1 MSNLWAKKM
10 ILAFNT
16 YDWLTTSTKCL
27 SRMDEATYTFTL
39 LLVFIIFYYKS
50 LHDGSFQ
57 KYASLEYH
65 SITLLSHYSI
75 HPWLTPFYIECSPLK
90 SSHTYIFI
98 TSTNPTIRVQWPT
111 LPPLEVVKCDQRFVQ
126 MCSNHVR
133 VNVRSLEIR
142 WSRLMDKIR
151 SHQAP

>member
-1 MSNLWAKKM
+1 MGYQTHLAEVRSCERVESSLRERLQKGFGRRFFTQILLCNWCDNSLLSSSYLTNQIKSKSHVKFMSKKM

-57 KYASLEYH
+57 KYASLE
-65 SITLLSHYSI
+65 SQAITLLSHYSI
-75 HPWLTPFYIECSPLK
+75 YP
-90 SSHTYIFI
+90 
-98 TSTNPTIRVQWPT
+98 
-111 LPPLEVVKCDQRFVQ
+111 
-126 MCSNHVR
+126 
-133 VNVRSLEIR
+133 
-142 WSRLMDKIR
+142 
-151 SHQAP
+151 